1 MNLLEFQAKRLLGRF
16 AIATPIGQVAA
27 SESEAFEAA
36 RRLGC
41 DRYAVK
47 AQVPILARMKY
58 NGIAFASTPEQVR
71 AQARSMVGTTL
82 NIGDNRSA
90 GETIQQVLVEERIES
105 AREMYVAITLDRS
118 AGSLVLLASGIGG
131 EAIEERAAAEP
142 GLIHRLELTLQNNK
156 AIADFHSLA
165 SIIADSPEVAAGL
178 ANLYRDLADAAVA
191 YEATLIEINPLAL
204 TKDGRL
210 IALDVK
216 MSVDDNA
223 LYRRPEL
230 AALRQENDR
239 ISSSPTELEAQRFQ
253 INYVPLDGDIGVVVN
268 GAGLALATYDLIADA
283 GGQPA
288 NFMDIR
294 TTATSLDIAHGFGLL
309 LTNTQV
315 KSILVNVHGGGMQRC
330 DTIAEGIG
338 IALRRHP
345 RQIPIVICMAG
356 NNADFARTILE
367 NNGTRYVAARDMADA
382 AQQAVALSRRKAA

>member
-1 MNLLEFQAKRLLGRF
+1 MNLLEYQAKRLLGRF
-16 AIATPIGQVAA
+16 AIATPIGRVAA
-27 SESEAFEAA
+27 TETEAFEAA

-41 DRYAVK
+41 DRFAVK
-47 AQVPILARMKY
+47 AQVPVLERKKH
-58 NGIAFASTPEQVR
+58 NGIAFATTPDQVR
-71 AQARSMVGTTL
+71 AHARSM
-82 NIGDNRSA
+82 IGKSLVANDKSHTA
-90 GETIQQVLVEERIES
+90 DVIQQVLVEERIDS
-105 AREMYVAITLDRS
+105 VREMFVAITLDRS
-118 AGSLVLLASGIGG
+118 AGKLVLLASATGG

-142 GLIHRLELTLQNNK
+142 GLIRRRELTLQNNK
-156 AIADFHSLA
+156 AVADFTSLA
-165 SIIADSPEVAAGL
+165 AEISDTPALASGL
-178 ANLYRDLADAAVA
+178 ANLFRDLADAAVA
-191 YEATLIEINPLAL
+191 FEATLIEINPLAL

-216 MSVDDNA
+216 MTVDDNA

-253 INYVPLDGDIGVVVN
+253 INYIPLDGDIGIVVN

-283 GGQPA
+283 GGSPA

-309 LTNTQV
+309 LTNPKV

-345 RQIPIVICMAG
+345 RQLPIVICMAG

-367 NNGTRYVAARDMADA
+367 NNGTRYVDAQDMAEA
-382 AQQAVALSRRKAA
+382 SELVVSLSKRKAA